1 MTGITKELAAFV
13 ANLNYDDLPAE
24 VAARAKLLILDTIG
38 ISVRARHDAESTE
51 AMMQAIEALELN
63 QGSCGVLGDAEGY
76 TAAGAAFANGSLAH
90 SLDFDDTHAPAS
102 LHASAPV
109 LPAVLAAAQKCN
121 ASGKD
126 IIAATVAGYEVICR
140 LSMALNPSE
149 HYARGF
155 HPTATCGA
163 MGAAAA
169 AARVMGLD
177 AEATAS
183 AFGIALNSASGTM
196 QYLENGAWTKRS
208 QIGNAAMAGLVAAT
222 MAAKGYVGAADA
234 IEGKRGFLHNFAP
247 NPDQS
252 KVVAGL
258 GKKWETL
265 AIAVKPYP
273 ACRATHAGADAAISL
288 RHKHNIDPSR
298 IKAVRVGL
306 FQTGIN
312 LVGAPL
318 EQKQNPVSVVDGQFS
333 MPFVAAVVLREGA
346 MTWDDYATHLQD
358 EETLALTRKVEV
370 FNDPK
375 TEEFYPDCL
384 PASVSIELEDGTI
397 VEEFVQYPKG
407 EPENFVTDA
416 ELRSKFAGLV
426 RPYLGNDGE
435 TALFNAVMSLESGS
449 AQALIDAARPS
460 AQH

>member
-1 MTGITKELAAFV
+1 MTGLTEQLAGFV
-13 ANLNYDDLPAE
+13 AGLDYDSIPPE
-24 VAARAKLLILDTIG
+24 VAQRAKLLILDTVG

-51 AMMQAIEALELN
+51 AMMQAIEEMELDG
-63 QGSCGVLGDAEGY
+63 GSCGVLGDSATY

-109 LPAVLAAAQKCN
+109 LPAALAAAERVK
-121 ASGKD
+121 ASGRD
-126 IIAATVAGYEVICR
+126 IIAGTIAGYEVICR
-140 LSMALNPSE
+140 LSMALNPSD
-149 HYARGF
+149 HYERGF

-169 AARVMGLD
+169 AARVMKLD
-177 AEATAS
+177 AAATAS

-196 QYLENGAWTKRS
+196 QYLENGGWTKRS
-208 QIGNAAMAGLVAAT
+208 QIGNSAMAGL
-222 MAAKGYVGAADA
+222 MAASMASKGYVGAAKS

-247 NPDQS
+247 NPDPA

-258 GKKWETL
+258 GEKWETM
-265 AIAVKPYP
+265 AIALKPYP
-273 ACRATHAGADAAISL
+273 ACRATHAGADAAIAL
-288 RHKHNIDPSR
+288 RHKHNIDPER
-298 IKAVRVGL
+298 IKSVKVGL

-312 LVGAPL
+312 LVGTPL
-318 EQKQNPVSVVDGQFS
+318 EQKQNPKSVVDGQFS

-346 MTWDDYATHLQD
+346 MGWDDYATHLTD
-358 EETLALTRKVEV
+358 EATLALTRKVEV

-384 PASVSIELEDGTI
+384 PASVSIELEDGTV

-416 ELRSKFAGLV
+416 ELRSKFASLV
-426 RPYLGNDGE
+426 RPYLGSDGE
-435 TALFNAVMSLESGS
+435 EKLFAAVMALEDRS
-449 AQALIDAARPS
+449 AAELFSAARP
-460 AQH
+460 AAPN